1 MFFNKLLPYE
11 IPVMETFIRYKV
23 RQIVS
28 IIFKEY
34 NGYIPRVEAPY
45 LIRYFLQF
53 PSNSQVVDEI
63 LVEISKLESS
73 NDKSKELLEVEA
85 FEKYLITI
93 LKTNKYSGYDKETL
107 IEAFRILDNEKN
119 GYLDLHTYY
128 TFLKRYGITFTKEQI
143 EEMESFLLKNDNELL
158 ESLGVQNDEVKKHKP
173 TSTRKFYYES
183 YVRKVLGDNQKHFEE
198 LMKEYKAF
206 YDEYQETKKFPEMPN
221 IVNNTLPPVKEEAQ
235 QPPAQAQAQPQ
246 QPEANKNE
254 EGKENN
260 EAPKEGEEKKEEKK
274 EEEKKEEEKK
284 EEDNKENKNKNNI
297 FKF

>member
-1 MFFNKLLPYE
+1 MFFNKLLPFE

-53 PSNSQVVDEI
+53 PSQSQVVDEI
-63 LVEISKLESS
+63 LVEIAKLESS

-93 LKTNKYSGYDKETL
+93 LKTNKYSGYDRETL

-143 EEMESFLLKNDNELL
+143 DEMESFLLKNDNELL
-158 ESLGVQNDEVKKHKP
+158 ESLGVQNDEVTKHKP

-198 LMKEYKAF
+198 LMKEYKVF
-206 YDEYQETKKFPEMPN
+206 YDEYQETKKFPEMPA
-221 IVNNTLPPVKEEAQ
+221 IISNNPLPPVKEEI
-235 QPPAQAQAQPQ
+235 PQ
-246 QPEANKNE
+246 GPSAPTQ
-254 EGKENN
+254 
-260 EAPKEGEEKKEEKK
+260 APKQEEKDKKEGGEAVGEKKEEDKK
-274 EEEKKEEEKK
+274 EEKGEEEKKE
-284 EEDNKENKNKNNI
+284 N
-297 FKF
+297 

>member
-28 IIFKEY
+28 IIFKEF

-73 NDKSKELLEVEA
+73 NDKSKELLEVDA

-107 IEAFRILDNEKN
+107 IEAFRILDSEKN

-128 TFLKRYGITFTKEQI
+128 TFLKRYGITFTKDQI
-143 EEMESFLLKNDNELL
+143 AEMESFLLKNDNELL
-158 ESLGVQNDEVKKHKP
+158 EGLGVQNDEVAKHKP
-173 TSTRKFYYES
+173 TTTRKFYYES
-183 YVRKVLGDNQKHFEE
+183 YVRKVLDDNQKHFDE
-198 LMKEYKAF
+198 LMKEYKQF
-206 YDEYQETKKFPEMPN
+206 YDEYQETKKFPEMPS
-221 IVNNTLPPVKEEAQ
+221 IVNNNLQTVKEEGPNT
-235 QPPAQAQAQPQ
+235 QPPA
-246 QPEANKNE
+246 PEGGEQK
-254 EGKENN
+254 KE
-260 EAPKEGEEKKEEKK
+260 EEKKEEEKKDEEKKEQNKEEEKK

-284 EEDNKENKNKNNI
+284 
-297 FKF
+297 

>member
-28 IIFKEY
+28 IIFKEF

-73 NDKSKELLEVEA
+73 NDKSKELLEVDA

-107 IEAFRILDNEKN
+107 IEAFRILDSEKN

-128 TFLKRYGITFTKEQI
+128 TFLKRYGITFTKDQI
-143 EEMESFLLKNDNELL
+143 AEMESFLLKNDNELL
-158 ESLGVQNDEVKKHKP
+158 EGLGVQNDEVAKHKP
-173 TSTRKFYYES
+173 TTTRKFYYES
-183 YVRKVLGDNQKHFEE
+183 YVRKVLDDNQKHFDE
-198 LMKEYKAF
+198 LMKEYKQF
-206 YDEYQETKKFPEMPN
+206 YDEYQETKKFPEMPS
-221 IVNNTLPPVKEEAQ
+221 IVNNNLQTVKEEGPNT
-235 QPPAQAQAQPQ
+235 QPPA
-246 QPEANKNE
+246 PEGGEQKIE
-254 EGKENN
+254 
-260 EAPKEGEEKKEEKK
+260 EEKKEEEKKDDEKKEENKEEEKK

-284 EEDNKENKNKNNI
+284 
-297 FKF
+297 

>member
-53 PSNSQVVDEI
+53 PSQSQVVDEI
-63 LVEISKLESS
+63 LVEISKLESP

-158 ESLGVQNDEVKKHKP
+158 ENLGVQNDEVKKHKP

-206 YDEYQETKKFPEMPN
+206 YDEYQETKKFPEMPA

-235 QPPAQAQAQPQ
+235 QPQQPAQPQ
-246 QPEANKNE
+246 QPEANKAE

-260 EAPKEGEEKKEEKK
+260 EAPKPEEEKKEEEKKEEKK
-274 EEEKKEEEKK
+274 EEEKKEK
-284 EEDNKENKNKNNI
+284 DKNL
-297 FKF
+297 

>member
-28 IIFKEY
+28 IIFKEF

-73 NDKSKELLEVEA
+73 NDKSKELLEVDA

-107 IEAFRILDNEKN
+107 IEAFRILDSEKN

-128 TFLKRYGITFTKEQI
+128 TFLKRYGITFTKDQI
-143 EEMESFLLKNDNELL
+143 AEMESFLLKNDNELL
-158 ESLGVQNDEVKKHKP
+158 EGLGVQNDEVAKHKP
-173 TSTRKFYYES
+173 TTTRKFYYES
-183 YVRKVLGDNQKHFEE
+183 YVRKVLDDNQKHFDE
-198 LMKEYKAF
+198 LMKEYKQF
-206 YDEYQETKKFPEMPN
+206 YDEYQETKKYPEMPS
-221 IVNNTLPPVKEEAQ
+221 IVNNNLQTVKEEGPNT
-235 QPPAQAQAQPQ
+235 QPPV
-246 QPEANKNE
+246 PEGGEQK
-254 EGKENN
+254 KE
-260 EAPKEGEEKKEEKK
+260 EEKKEEEKKDEEKKEQNKEEEKK

-284 EEDNKENKNKNNI
+284 
-297 FKF
+297 

>member
-1 MFFNKLLPYE
+1 MFFNKLLPFE

-53 PSNSQVVDEI
+53 PSQSQVVDEI
-63 LVEISKLESS
+63 LVEIAKLESS

-93 LKTNKYSGYDKETL
+93 LKTNKYSGYDRETL

-143 EEMESFLLKNDNELL
+143 DEMESFLLKNDNELL
-158 ESLGVQNDEVKKHKP
+158 ESLGVQNDEVTKHKP

-198 LMKEYKAF
+198 LMKEYKVF
-206 YDEYQETKKFPEMPN
+206 YDEYQETKKFPEMPA
-221 IVNNTLPPVKEEAQ
+221 IVSNNPLPPVKEEI
-235 QPPAQAQAQPQ
+235 PQAQAAPTQ
-246 QPEANKNE
+246 
-254 EGKENN
+254 
-260 EAPKEGEEKKEEKK
+260 APKQEEKDKKEGGEGVGEKKEEDKKEEKK
-274 EEEKKEEEKK
+274 EEEKKE
-284 EEDNKENKNKNNI
+284 N
-297 FKF
+297 

>member
-28 IIFKEY
+28 IIFKEF

-235 QPPAQAQAQPQ
+235 QPPSQAQAQPQ

-284 EEDNKENKNKNNI
+284 EEDKKEN
-297 FKF
+297 

>member
-28 IIFKEY
+28 IIFKEF

-235 QPPAQAQAQPQ
+235 QLPAQAQPQ

-284 EEDNKENKNKNNI
+284 EEDKKEN
-297 FKF
+297 

>member
-221 IVNNTLPPVKEEAQ
+221 IVNNTLPPVKEEGQ
-235 QPPAQAQAQPQ
+235 QPPAQAPQPQ

-284 EEDNKENKNKNNI
+284 EEEKKEN
-297 FKF
+297 

>member
-28 IIFKEY
+28 IIFKEF

-73 NDKSKELLEVEA
+73 NDKSKELLEVDA

-107 IEAFRILDNEKN
+107 IEAFRILDSEKN

-128 TFLKRYGITFTKEQI
+128 TFLKRYGITFTKDQI
-143 EEMESFLLKNDNELL
+143 AEMESFLLKNDNELL
-158 ESLGVQNDEVKKHKP
+158 EGLGVQNDEVAKHKP
-173 TSTRKFYYES
+173 TTTRKFYYES
-183 YVRKVLGDNQKHFEE
+183 YVRKVLDDNQKHFDE
-198 LMKEYKAF
+198 LMKEYKQF
-206 YDEYQETKKFPEMPN
+206 YDEYQETKKFPRRRAKHP
-221 IVNNTLPPVKEEAQ
+221 TPCT
-235 QPPAQAQAQPQ
+235 
-246 QPEANKNE
+246 
-254 EGKENN
+254 
-260 EAPKEGEEKKEEKK
+260 
-274 EEEKKEEEKK
+274 
-284 EEDNKENKNKNNI
+284 
-297 FKF
+297 

>member
-128 TFLKRYGITFTKEQI
+128 TFLKRYGISFTKDQI
-143 EEMESFLLKNDNELL
+143 DEMESFLLKNDNELL

-206 YDEYQETKKFPEMPN
+206 YDEYQETKKFPEMPS
-221 IVNNTLPPVKEEAQ
+221 IVNNNLPPVKEEVQ
-235 QPPAQAQAQPQ
+235 QGPPAQAQAQPQ
-246 QPEANKNE
+246 QPEANKPE

-260 EAPKEGEEKKEEKK
+260 EAPKAEEEKK

-284 EEDNKENKNKNNI
+284 EEEKKEN
-297 FKF
+297 

>member
-1 MFFNKLLPYE
+1 MFFNKLLPFE

-53 PSNSQVVDEI
+53 PSQSQVVDEI
-63 LVEISKLESS
+63 LVEIAKLESS

-93 LKTNKYSGYDKETL
+93 LKTNKYSGYDRETL

-143 EEMESFLLKNDNELL
+143 DEMESFLLKNDNELL
-158 ESLGVQNDEVKKHKP
+158 ESLGVQNDEVTKHKP

-198 LMKEYKAF
+198 LMKEYKVF
-206 YDEYQETKKFPEMPN
+206 YDEYQETKKFPEMPA
-221 IVNNTLPPVKEEAQ
+221 IISNNPLPPVKEEI
-235 QPPAQAQAQPQ
+235 PQAQAAPTQ
-246 QPEANKNE
+246 
-254 EGKENN
+254 
-260 EAPKEGEEKKEEKK
+260 APKQEEKDKKEGGEVVGEKKEEDKK
-274 EEEKKEEEKK
+274 EEKGEEEKKE
-284 EEDNKENKNKNNI
+284 N
-297 FKF
+297 

>member
-28 IIFKEY
+28 IIFKEF

-53 PSNSQVVDEI
+53 PSNSQVVDEM

-73 NDKSKELLEVEA
+73 NDKSKELLEVDA

-107 IEAFRILDNEKN
+107 IEAFRILDSEKN

-128 TFLKRYGITFTKEQI
+128 TFLKRYGITFTKDQI
-143 EEMESFLLKNDNELL
+143 AEMESFLLKNDNELL
-158 ESLGVQNDEVKKHKP
+158 EGLGVQNDEVAKHKP
-173 TSTRKFYYES
+173 TTTRKFYYES
-183 YVRKVLGDNQKHFEE
+183 YVRKVLDDNQKHFDE
-198 LMKEYKAF
+198 LMKEYKQF
-206 YDEYQETKKFPEMPN
+206 YDEYQETKKFPEMPS
-221 IVNNTLPPVKEEAQ
+221 IVNNNLQTVKEEGPNT
-235 QPPAQAQAQPQ
+235 QPPV
-246 QPEANKNE
+246 PEGGEQK
-254 EGKENN
+254 KE
-260 EAPKEGEEKKEEKK
+260 EEKKEEEKKDEEKKEQNKEEEKK

-284 EEDNKENKNKNNI
+284 
-297 FKF
+297 

>member
-221 IVNNTLPPVKEEAQ
+221 IVNITLPPVKEEAQ
-235 QPPAQAQAQPQ
+235 QPPSQAQPQ

-284 EEDNKENKNKNNI
+284 EEDKKEN
-297 FKF
+297 

>member
-11 IPVMETFIRYKV
+11 IPVMETFIKYKV

-53 PSNSQVVDEI
+53 PSQSQVVDEI
-63 LVEISKLESS
+63 LVEIGKKESS

-85 FEKYLITI
+85 FEEYLISI

-128 TFLKRYGITFTKEQI
+128 TYLKRYGITFTKEQI

-158 ESLGVQNDEVKKHKP
+158 EPLGVQNDEVIKHKP
-173 TSTRKFYYES
+173 TTTRKFYYES

-206 YDEYQETKKFPEMPN
+206 YDEYQETKKFPDMPV
-221 IVNNTLPPVKEEAQ
+221 IVNPLPVVKEENQNAGGAQ
-235 QPPAQAQAQPQ
+235 QQGQPQ
-246 QPEANKNE
+246 AAPAGD
-254 EGKENN
+254 GKEKDKNQPTEQKQSN
-260 EAPKEGEEKKEEKK
+260 EKPAEGEKK
-274 EEEKKEEEKK
+274 EEEKKDK
-284 EEDNKENKNKNNI
+284 
-297 FKF
+297 

>member
-28 IIFKEY
+28 IIFKEF

-73 NDKSKELLEVEA
+73 NDKSKELLEVDA

-107 IEAFRILDNEKN
+107 IEAFRILDSEKN

-128 TFLKRYGITFTKEQI
+128 TFLKRYGITFTKDQI
-143 EEMESFLLKNDNELL
+143 AEMESFLLKNDNELL
-158 ESLGVQNDEVKKHKP
+158 EGLGVQNDEVAKHKP
-173 TSTRKFYYES
+173 TTTRKFYYES
-183 YVRKVLGDNQKHFEE
+183 YVRKVLDDNQKHFDE
-198 LMKEYKAF
+198 LMKEYKQF
-206 YDEYQETKKFPEMPN
+206 YDEYQETKKFPEMPS
-221 IVNNTLPPVKEEAQ
+221 IVNNNLQTVKEEGPNT
-235 QPPAQAQAQPQ
+235 QPPV
-246 QPEANKNE
+246 PEGGEQK
-254 EGKENN
+254 KE
-260 EAPKEGEEKKEEKK
+260 EEKK

-284 EEDNKENKNKNNI
+284 EQKKEEEKKEEE
-297 FKF
+297 KKEEERK

>member
-53 PSNSQVVDEI
+53 PSQSQVVDEI

-73 NDKSKELLEVEA
+73 NDKSKELLEVDA

-107 IEAFRILDNEKN
+107 IEAFRILDSEKN

-143 EEMESFLLKNDNELL
+143 DEMESFLLKNDNELL
-158 ESLGVQNDEVKKHKP
+158 ESLGVQNDEVVKHKP

-183 YVRKVLGDNQKHFEE
+183 YVRKVLGDNEKHFEE

-206 YDEYQETKKFPEMPN
+206 YDEYQETKKFPEMPV
-221 IVNNTLPPVKEEAQ
+221 IVNNTPVVKEENQNAGGAQ
-235 QPPAQAQAQPQ
+235 PQAQAQGQPQ
-246 QPEANKNE
+246 A
-254 EGKENN
+254 
-260 EAPKEGEEKKEEKK
+260 ASGEEKDKNQSTEQKQENEVKQEEDKKVEEKK
-274 EEEKKEEEKK
+274 EEEKKDK
-284 EEDNKENKNKNNI
+284 
-297 FKF
+297 

>member
-28 IIFKEY
+28 IIFKEF

-53 PSNSQVVDEI
+53 PSQSQVVDES

-73 NDKSKELLEVEA
+73 NDKAKELLEVEA

-93 LKTNKYSGYDKETL
+93 LKANKYAAYDKETL

-128 TFLKRYGITFTKEQI
+128 TFLQRYGITFTKEQI
-143 EEMESFLLKNDNELL
+143 AEMESFLLKNDNELL
-158 ESLGVQNDEVKKHKP
+158 EGLGVQNDEVKKHKP
-173 TSTRKFYYES
+173 TTTRKFYYES
-183 YVRKVLGDNQKHFEE
+183 YVRKVLGDNQKHFDE

-206 YDEYQETKKFPEMPN
+206 YDEYQETKKFPEMPS
-221 IVNNTLPPVKEEAQ
+221 IVNDNLPPVKEEAQ
-235 QPPAQAQAQPQ
+235 PNQPAPDQGQ
-246 QPEANKNE
+246 QNEVKKPEE
-254 EGKENN
+254 EKAKEG
-260 EAPKEGEEKKEEKK
+260 EQKKEGEEKPKEGEEKKEEKK

-284 EEDNKENKNKNNI
+284 
-297 FKF
+297 

>member
-1 MFFNKLLPYE
+1 MFFNKLLPFE

-53 PSNSQVVDEI
+53 PSQSQVVDEI
-63 LVEISKLESS
+63 LVEIAKLESS

-93 LKTNKYSGYDKETL
+93 LKTNKYSGYDRETL

-143 EEMESFLLKNDNELL
+143 DEMESFLLKNDNELL
-158 ESLGVQNDEVKKHKP
+158 ESLGVQNDEVTKHKP

-198 LMKEYKAF
+198 LMKEYKVF
-206 YDEYQETKKFPEMPN
+206 YDEYQETKKFPEMPA
-221 IVNNTLPPVKEEAQ
+221 IISNNPLPPVKEEI
-235 QPPAQAQAQPQ
+235 PQAQAAPTQ
-246 QPEANKNE
+246 
-254 EGKENN
+254 
-260 EAPKEGEEKKEEKK
+260 APKQEEKDKKEGGEVVGEKKEEDKKEEKK
-274 EEEKKEEEKK
+274 EEEKKE
-284 EEDNKENKNKNNI
+284 N
-297 FKF
+297 

>member
-11 IPVMETFIRYKV
+11 IPVMETFIKYKV
-23 RQIVS
+23 HQIVS

-53 PSNSQVVDEI
+53 PSQSQVVDEI
-63 LVEISKLESS
+63 LVEIGKLESS
-73 NDKSKELLEVEA
+73 NDKSKELIEVDA

-93 LKTNKYSGYDKETL
+93 LKSNKYAGYDKETL

-128 TFLKRYGITFTKEQI
+128 TYLKRYGITFTKDQL

-158 ESLGVQNDEVKKHKP
+158 EPLGVQNDEVIKHKP
-173 TSTRKFYYES
+173 TTTRKFYYES
-183 YVRKVLGDNQKHFEE
+183 YVRKVLDDNQKHFED

-206 YDEYQETKKFPEMPN
+206 FDEYEETKKFPEMPV
-221 IVNNTLPPVKEEAQ
+221 IVTNSMPAVKEEAQ
-235 QPPAQAQAQPQ
+235 GGQAQAQPQ
-246 QPEANKNE
+246 AASPPSNQPTEQKK
-254 EGKENN
+254 G
-260 EAPKEGEEKKEEKK
+260 EAPAEGEKKEEAKK
-274 EEEKKEEEKK
+274 EEEKKDK
-284 EEDNKENKNKNNI
+284 
-297 FKF
+297 

>member
-11 IPVMETFIRYKV
+11 IPVMETFIKYKV

-53 PSNSQVVDEI
+53 PSQSQVVDEI
-63 LVEISKLESS
+63 LVDIAKLESS

-93 LKTNKYSGYDKETL
+93 LKSNKYAGYDKETL

-128 TFLKRYGITFTKEQI
+128 TYLKRYGITFSKEQI

-158 ESLGVQNDEVKKHKP
+158 ESLGVQNDEAVKHKP
-173 TSTRKFYYES
+173 TTTRNFYYES

-206 YDEYQETKKFPEMPN
+206 YDEYQETKKFPEMPV
-221 IVNNTLPPVKEEAQ
+221 IVNNTPVVKEENQNAGGAQ
-235 QPPAQAQAQPQ
+235 PQAQAQGQPQ
-246 QPEANKNE
+246 A
-254 EGKENN
+254 
-260 EAPKEGEEKKEEKK
+260 AAGEEKDKNQSTEQKQENEVKQEEDKKVEEKK
-274 EEEKKEEEKK
+274 EEEKKDK
-284 EEDNKENKNKNNI
+284 
-297 FKF
+297 

>member
-11 IPVMETFIRYKV
+11 IPVMETFISYKV

-53 PSNSQVVDEI
+53 PSQSQVVDEI

-73 NDKSKELLEVEA
+73 NDKSKELLEVDA

-107 IEAFRILDNEKN
+107 IEAFRILDSEKN

-143 EEMESFLLKNDNELL
+143 DEMESFLLKNDNELL
-158 ESLGVQNDEVKKHKP
+158 ESLGVQNDEVVKHKP

-183 YVRKVLGDNQKHFEE
+183 YVRKVLGDNEKHFEE

-206 YDEYQETKKFPEMPN
+206 YDEYQETKKFPEMPS
-221 IVNNTLPPVKEEAQ
+221 IVNNNLPPVKEEAQ
-235 QPPAQAQAQPQ
+235 ANPQAAAPAQGGD
-246 QPEANKNE
+246 ANKPE
-254 EGKENN
+254 EK
-260 EAPKEGEEKKEEKK
+260 KEGEEKKEEKK
-274 EEEKKEEEKK
+274 KEGEEKKEEEKK
-284 EEDNKENKNKNNI
+284 
-297 FKF
+297 

>member
-28 IIFKEY
+28 IIFKEF

-128 TFLKRYGITFTKEQI
+128 TFLKRYGISFTKEQI

-235 QPPAQAQAQPQ
+235 QPPAQAQPQ

-284 EEDNKENKNKNNI
+284 EEEKKEN
-297 FKF
+297 

>member
-128 TFLKRYGITFTKEQI
+128 TFLKRYGISFTKEQI

-158 ESLGVQNDEVKKHKP
+158 ESLGVQNDEVRKHKP

-235 QPPAQAQAQPQ
+235 QPPAQAQPQ

-260 EAPKEGEEKKEEKK
+260 EAQKEGEEKKEEKK

-284 EEDNKENKNKNNI
+284 EEDKKEN
-297 FKF
+297 